1 MTEDSS
7 SGVLNSGV
15 QSARQGRNWFVAGW
29 LAMGRGLAMFFLGLV
44 AVFLA
49 WFVLTGMSLALL
61 GFGLFLVPG
70 IVAAL
75 RWSANT
81 QRRLTG
87 ATGVPIAEP
96 YRPAPRTEG
105 GWKGA
110 WRRCEA
116 ILTDSATW
124 RDLLWAQC
132 AVTVTGL
139 LALVPFAMLAHGLFG
154 MVLPFVWQPVTDA
167 WDGTWYLFV
176 PVRSQATA
184 WAAGGLGLAE
194 IPVGLLIAPYVLR
207 LHARITRSLLAP
219 TAKAEMGLRVEHL
232 ARTRT
237 DVVDSSAAE
246 IRRIERDLHDGAQAR
261 LLAMGMKLGAAE
273 ALLDENPE
281 AVRALLAETRDA
293 SVRALEELRDLVRG
307 IHPPVLA
314 DRGLVDAVRSLAL
327 ESRLQVE
334 VTANLPSR
342 PEPAVESAAYF
353 AVCELLANATKHS
366 GAGRVLIDIQYR
378 AGSLA
383 VSVTDDGNGGA
394 QMEAGSGLLG
404 IQRRLAAFDGFLGI
418 SSPVGGPTVAS
429 LQVPCAL
436 TVMP

>member
-1 MTEDSS
+1 MTEGSHSD
-7 SGVLNSGV
+7 V
-15 QSARQGRNWFVAGW
+15 QPARQGRNWFTAGW
-29 LAMGRGLAMFFLGLV
+29 IAMGRGLTMFFLGLL

-49 WFVLTGMSLALL
+49 WFAIVGMSLTLL

-70 IVAAL
+70 LVAAL
-75 RWSANT
+75 RWSAST
-81 QRRLTG
+81 QRRLT
-87 ATGVPIAEP
+87 ANTGVPVAEP
-96 YRPAPRTEG
+96 YGPAPRTEG

-110 WRRCEA
+110 WRKCEA
-116 ILTDSATW
+116 IFTDSATW
-124 RDLLWAQC
+124 RDMLWAQC
-132 AVTVTGL
+132 AVTITGL
-139 LALVPFAMLAHGLFG
+139 FAIVPFAMLVHGLFG
-154 MVLPFVWQPVTDA
+154 MLLPLIWEPVIEA
-167 WDGTWYLFV
+167 WDGTWYMFV
-176 PVRSQATA
+176 PVRSQDAA
-184 WAAGGLGLAE
+184 WIAGGLGLVE

-207 LHARITRSLLAP
+207 LHARITHSLLAP
-219 TAKAEMGLRVEHL
+219 TAKARMGRRVEHL
-232 ARTRT
+232 SRTRT

-273 ALLDENPE
+273 SLLDENPE

-327 ESRLQVE
+327 ESRLQVQ
-334 VTANLPSR
+334 VTANLPAR

-366 GAGRVLIDIQYR
+366 GARRVLIDIQYR
-378 AGSLA
+378 ANALTM
-383 VSVTDDGNGGA
+383 SVTDDGNGGA
-394 QMEAGSGLLG
+394 GLESGTGLQG
-404 IQRRLAAFDGFLGI
+404 VQRRLAAFDGTLGI
-418 SSPVGGPTVAS
+418 SSPVGGPTTVS
-429 LQVPCAL
+429 LQIPCAL

>member
-1 MTEDSS
+1 MSEHSKS
-7 SGVLNSGV
+7 AAQG
-15 QSARQGRNWFVAGW
+15 ARQGRNWFTAGW
-29 LAMGRGLAMFFLGLV
+29 IAMGRGLTMFFLGLL

-49 WFVLTGMSLALL
+49 WFALVGMSLTLL

-70 IVAAL
+70 LIAAL

-87 ATGVPIAEP
+87 KSGVSIAEP
-96 YRPAPRTEG
+96 YPPTPRTEG

-110 WRRCEA
+110 WRKCEA
-116 ILTDSATW
+116 IFTDSATW
-124 RDLLWAQC
+124 RDMLWAQC

-139 LALVPFAMLAHGLFG
+139 FAIIPFAMLAHGLFG
-154 MVLPFVWQPVTDA
+154 MVLPFIWEPVIEA
-167 WDGTWYLFV
+167 WDGTWYMFV
-176 PVRSQATA
+176 PVRSQDSA
-184 WAAGGLGLAE
+184 WIAGGLGLLE
-194 IPVGLLIAPYVLR
+194 IPIGLLIAPYVLR
-207 LHARITRSLLAP
+207 LHARITHSLLAP
-219 TAKAEMGLRVEHL
+219 TAKARMGLRVEHL
-232 ARTRT
+232 SRTRT

-273 ALLDENPE
+273 SLLDENPE
-281 AVRALLAETRDA
+281 AVRTLLAETRDA

-327 ESRLQVE
+327 ESRLQVQ

-366 GAGRVLIDIQYR
+366 GARRVLVDIQYR
-378 AGSLA
+378 ANALA
-383 VSVTDDGNGGA
+383 MSVTDDGNGGA
-394 QMEAGSGLLG
+394 GLESGSGLQG
-404 IQRRLAAFDGFLGI
+404 IQRRLAAFDGTLGI
-418 SSPVGGPTVAS
+418 SSPVGGPTTVS
-429 LQVPCAL
+429 LQVPCTL

>member
-7 SGVLNSGV
+7 SDV

-75 RWSANT
+75 RWSATT

-139 LALVPFAMLAHGLFG
+139 LALVPFAMLAHGIFG

-273 ALLDENPE
+273 SLLDENPE

-334 VTANLPSR
+334 VTAHLPSR
-342 PEPAVESAAYF
+342 PEPAVESAVYF

-366 GAGRVLIDIQYR
+366 GAHRVLIDIQYR

-394 QMEAGSGLLG
+394 RTESGSGLLG

-436 TVMP
+436 AVTP

>member
-1 MTEDSS
+1 MTEGSYSD
-7 SGVLNSGV
+7 V
-15 QSARQGRNWFVAGW
+15 QPARQGRNWFTAGW
-29 LAMGRGLAMFFLGLV
+29 IAMGRGLTMFFLGLL

-49 WFVLTGMSLALL
+49 WFAIVGMSLTLL

-70 IVAAL
+70 LVAAL
-75 RWSANT
+75 RWSANA

-87 ATGVPIAEP
+87 KTGVRIAEP
-96 YRPAPRTEG
+96 YAPAPRTEG

-110 WRRCEA
+110 WRKCEA
-116 ILTDSATW
+116 IFTDSATW
-124 RDLLWAQC
+124 RDMLWAQC

-139 LALVPFAMLAHGLFG
+139 FAIIPFASLVHGLFG
-154 MVLPFVWQPVTDA
+154 MLLPFIWEPVIQA
-167 WDGTWYLFV
+167 WDGTWYMFV
-176 PVRSQATA
+176 PVRSQDSA
-184 WAAGGLGLAE
+184 WIAGSLGLLE
-194 IPVGLLIAPYVLR
+194 IPIGLLIAPYVLR
-207 LHARITRSLLAP
+207 LHARITHSLLAP
-219 TAKAEMGLRVEHL
+219 TAKARMGRRVEHL
-232 ARTRT
+232 SRTRT

-273 ALLDENPE
+273 SLLDENPE
-281 AVRALLAETRDA
+281 AVRTLLAETRDA

-327 ESRLQVE
+327 ESRLQVQ
-334 VTANLPSR
+334 VTANLPAR

-366 GAGRVLIDIQYR
+366 GARRVLVDIQYR
-378 AGSLA
+378 ANALA
-383 VSVTDDGNGGA
+383 VSVTDDGHGGA
-394 QMEAGSGLLG
+394 GLESGSGLQG
-404 IQRRLAAFDGFLGI
+404 VQRRLAAFDGTLGI
-418 SSPVGGPTVAS
+418 SSPVGGPTTVS
-429 LQVPCAL
+429 LQIPCAL

>member
-1 MTEDSS
+1 MTEGPGPGSAVQ
-7 SGVLNSGV
+7 GV
-15 QSARQGRNWFVAGW
+15 RQGRNWFAAGW
-29 LAMGRGLAMFFLGLV
+29 SAMGRGLSMFFVGLL
-44 AVFLA
+44 AVVLA
-49 WFVLTGMSLALL
+49 WVALAGMSLVLL

-70 IVAAL
+70 MVAAL
-75 RWSANT
+75 RWAANA

-87 ATGVPIAEP
+87 KTGVRIGRP
-96 YRPAPRTEG
+96 YRPVPRAAG

-116 ILTDSATW
+116 VFTDSATW
-124 RDLLWAQC
+124 RDVLWAQC

-139 LALVPFAMLAHGLFG
+139 LAIVPFGMLAHGLFG
-154 MVLPFVWQPVTDA
+154 MALPFVWESVTGA

-176 PVRSQATA
+176 PVRSQETA
-184 WAAGGLGLAE
+184 WIAGGLGLAE

-207 LHARITRSLLAP
+207 LHARITRPLLAP

-237 DVVDSSAAE
+237 DAVDSSAAE

-261 LLAMGMKLGAAE
+261 LLAMGMKLDAAE
-273 ALLDENPE
+273 SLLDDNPE
-281 AVRALLAETRDA
+281 AVRTLLAETRDA
-293 SVRALEELRDLVRG
+293 SMRALEELRDLVRG

-327 ESRLQVE
+327 ESRLQAQ
-334 VTANLPSR
+334 VTADLPSR

-353 AVCELLANATKHS
+353 AVCELLTNATKHS
-366 GAGRVLIDIQYR
+366 GAQRVLIDIQYR
-378 AGSLA
+378 SGALA

-394 QMEAGSGLLG
+394 GLEPENGSGLRG
-404 IQRRLAAFDGFLGI
+404 IQRRLAAFDGTLGI
-418 SSPVGGPTVAS
+418 SSPAGGPTVVS
-429 LQVPCAL
+429 FQVPCAL
-436 TVMP
+436 TVMS

>member
-1 MTEDSS
+1 MTADTYRSVE
-7 SGVLNSGV
+7 
-15 QSARQGRNWFVAGW
+15 SARQGRNWFTAGW
-29 LAMGRGLAMFFLGLV
+29 LAMGRGLNMFFLGLL

-49 WFVLTGMSLALL
+49 WFVLAGLTLALV

-70 IVAAL
+70 LVAAL
-75 RWSANT
+75 RWSART

-87 ATGVPIAEP
+87 ATGVPVAEP
-96 YRPAPRTEG
+96 YAPLPQG
-105 GWKGA
+105 ASGWKGA
-110 WRRCEA
+110 WRTCEA

-124 RDLLWAQC
+124 RDMLWAQC

-139 LALVPFAMLAHGLFG
+139 LAVIPFGMLAHGLFG
-154 MVLPFVWQPVTDA
+154 MLLPFIWEPVVHA

-176 PVRSQATA
+176 PVRSQDAA
-184 WAAGGLGLAE
+184 WVAGSLGLIE

-207 LHARITRSLLAP
+207 LHARITHSLLAP
-219 TAKAEMGLRVEHL
+219 TAKAGMSLRVEHL

-273 ALLDENPE
+273 SLLDENPE
-281 AVRALLAETRDA
+281 AVRTLLAETRDA
-293 SVRALEELRDLVRG
+293 SVRALEELRNLVRG

-314 DRGLVDAVRSLAL
+314 DRGLVDAVRSLAR
-327 ESRLQVE
+327 ESRLQVQ

-353 AVCELLANATKHS
+353 ALCELLANATKHS
-366 GAGRVLIDIQYR
+366 GARRVLIDIQYR
-378 AGSLA
+378 ANALTMT
-383 VSVTDDGNGGA
+383 VTDDGNGGA
-394 QMEAGSGLLG
+394 GMESGSGLLG
-404 IQRRLAAFDGFLGI
+404 IQRRLAAFDGTLNI
-418 SSPVGGPTVAS
+418 TSPIGGPTTAS
-429 LQVPCAL
+429 LQIPCTQ

>member
-1 MTEDSS
+1 MTDGSRTDD
-7 SGVLNSGV
+7 
-15 QSARQGRNWFVAGW
+15 QPARQGRNWLTAGW
-29 LAMGRGLAMFFLGLV
+29 LAMGRGLTMFFLGLA
-44 AVFLA
+44 AVLLA
-49 WFVLTGMSLALL
+49 WFAIVGTSLTLL

-70 IVAAL
+70 LVTAL

-87 ATGVPIAEP
+87 NTGVRIAEP
-96 YRPAPRTEG
+96 YGPAPRAEG

-110 WRRCEA
+110 WRKCVA
-116 ILTDSATW
+116 VFTDSATW
-124 RDLLWAQC
+124 RDMLWAQC

-139 LALVPFAMLAHGLFG
+139 LAILPFASLVHGLFG
-154 MVLPFVWQPVTDA
+154 MLLPFIWEPVVQS

-176 PVRSQATA
+176 PVRGQESA
-184 WAAGGLGLAE
+184 WIAGGLGLLE
-194 IPVGLLIAPYVLR
+194 IPVGLLVAPYVLR

-219 TAKAEMGLRVEHL
+219 TAKARMGRRVEHL

-261 LLAMGMKLGAAE
+261 LLAMGMKLSAAE
-273 ALLDENPE
+273 SLLDENPE
-281 AVRALLAETRDA
+281 AVRTLLAETRDA
-293 SVRALEELRDLVRG
+293 SMRALEELRDLVRG

-327 ESRLQVE
+327 ESRLQVQ
-334 VTANLPSR
+334 VTAGVPDR

-366 GAGRVLIDIQYR
+366 GARRVLIDIQYR
-378 AGSLA
+378 ANALA
-383 VSVTDDGNGGA
+383 VSVTDDGHGGA
-394 QMEAGSGLLG
+394 GPESGSGLQG
-404 IQRRLAAFDGFLGI
+404 VQRRLAAFDGTLGI
-418 SSPVGGPTVAS
+418 SSPVGGPTTVS
-429 LQVPCAL
+429 LQIPCAL
-436 TVMP
+436 TVTP

>member
-1 MTEDSS
+1 MTDGSKS
-7 SGVLNSGV
+7 DV
-15 QSARQGRNWFVAGW
+15 QDARQGRDWFTAGW
-29 LAMGRGLAMFFLGLV
+29 LAMGRGLGMFFLGLS
-44 AVFLA
+44 AVLLA
-49 WFVLTGMSLALL
+49 WIAVVGMSLTLL
-61 GFGLFLVPG
+61 GVGLFLVPG
-70 IVAAL
+70 LIAVL
-75 RWSANT
+75 RRSADT
-81 QRRLTG
+81 QRRLTRKS
-87 ATGVPIAEP
+87 GVPIAAP
-96 YRPAPRTEG
+96 YRPAPPPEG

-116 ILTDSATW
+116 VFTDSATW

-139 LALVPFAMLAHGLFG
+139 LALLPFAMLVHGLFG
-154 MVLPFVWQPVTDA
+154 MALPFIWEPVTGA

-176 PVRSQATA
+176 PVRGQDTA
-184 WAAGGLGLAE
+184 WMAGGLGLAE

-219 TAKAEMGLRVEHL
+219 TAKAAMGSRVEHL

-237 DVVDSSAAE
+237 DVVDASAAE

-273 ALLDENPE
+273 SLLDDNPE
-281 AVRALLAETRDA
+281 AVRTLLAETRDA

-327 ESRLQVE
+327 ESRLQVQ
-334 VTANLPSR
+334 VTADLPSR

-366 GAGRVLIDIQYR
+366 GARRVLIDIRYR
-378 AGSLA
+378 ADTLA

-394 QMEAGSGLLG
+394 GLESGSGLQG
-404 IQRRLAAFDGFLGI
+404 VQRRLAAFDGTLGI
-418 SSPVGGPTVAS
+418 SSPAGGPTVVS
-429 LQVPCAL
+429 LQVPCHL
-436 TVMP
+436 TVAS